1 LDNVITS
8 PHEKRCGRSID
19 LRSQKTVGKRDR
31 RIGSSLRSR
40 TVARVNQ
47 ARMMQG
53 RDDKERE
60 NMETNQVYAGVDVSK
75 NSLDLASTSSGEK
88 LSVAY
93 TDAGIKKA
101 VRVLKALSPSLIVL
115 EATGKLE
122 ARLVA
127 ALQVAGLPVVV
138 VNPRQVRDFA
148 KANGILAKTDAI
160 DAMVLARFAEVI
172 RPDVRPLPDEK
183 TRELNGYLTRRHQI
197 VEMVVSEQNRRLT
210 AEAKLKPGI
219 DAHIKYLRQT
229 LADIDSELDSR
240 VKGTPSWRES
250 DNLLQSVPG
259 VGPILSL
266 TILAELPELGIL
278 NRRKI
283 AALAGV
289 APFCRDSGTLRGK
302 RTVWG
307 GRATLRRALY
317 MAALVGSRFNPVIRS
332 HYLHLLEAGK
342 CRKVALVACM
352 RKLLTILNAIMR
364 SRLPWNPNLVAAE
377 EI

>member
-1 LDNVITS
+1 MD
-8 PHEKRCGRSID
+8 
-19 LRSQKTVGKRDR
+19 
-31 RIGSSLRSR
+31 
-40 TVARVNQ
+40 
-47 ARMMQG
+47 
-53 RDDKERE
+53 
-60 NMETNQVYAGVDVSK
+60 AGQIFAGIDVSK
-75 NSLDLASTSSGEK
+75 RSLDLASTSSKEK
-88 LSVAY
+88 LNLTYDDS
-93 TDAGIKKA
+93 GIKKA
-101 VRVLKALSPSLIVL
+101 IRTLKGLAPSLIVL

-122 ARLVA
+122 AKLVA
-127 ALQVAGLPVVV
+127 SLQIAKLPVVV

-148 KANGILAKTDAI
+148 KAKGILAKTDAI
-160 DAMVLARFAEVI
+160 DASVLARFAEVI
-172 RPDVRPLPDEK
+172 RPEIRPLPDEK

-197 VEMVVSEQNRRLT
+197 VEMIVAEQNRRLT

-219 DAHIKYLRQT
+219 DAHIKFLRQT
-229 LADIDSELDSR
+229 LSDIDSELDTR
-240 VKGTPSWRES
+240 VKESPSWRES

-266 TILAELPELGIL
+266 TILAELPELGTL

-307 GRATLRRALY
+307 GRATLRKALY
-317 MAALVGSRFNPVIRS
+317 MAALVGSRFNPVIRA

-352 RKLLTILNAIMR
+352 RKLLTILNSMIRTR
-364 SRLPWNPNLVAAE
+364 SAWNPNLPMPE
-377 EI
+377 GI